1 MKNKFDKK
9 TEKLKDLV
17 KEIVDEAND
26 NKENL
31 ESAKKVFSYL
41 GGYVSNGNLFQTN
54 KTNEALAAIN
64 DAKDYHR
71 FYKETYWEMLRQAQ
85 YWQNVFTPKNWYDL
99 SIETKQAVKLLL
111 TTLFLFGS
119 CALYYDKQK
128 KRLIPYVLYGECN
141 CDMYGQITSG
151 AGVPAGL
158 SYKWGNMSWDNGQH
172 TPHENLIK
180 QYKIDLTTENSV
192 FFQWNQW
199 KLGAIIVYT
208 PLVNQLL
215 KAQKRVMNTAALTNL
230 MMEEKCYFGMTSG
243 QDQKI
248 LDNDGILHSAI
259 NTIGGKYTPIED
271 TDNGQKL
278 LAMITYYEW
287 LKGLWYEKVGRRFN
301 VNEKQE
307 RNINSEVQYSQL
319 VFSILEKEHLNFL
332 QIGAQKVKEQFGIE
346 IDFEAPTI
354 TNDTWGNVLK
364 SDKNPND
371 LQQDAL
377 SKYVK
382 NNNHE

>member
-1 MKNKFDKK
+1 MKSKFDKK

-17 KEIVDEAND
+17 KEIAENAND
-26 NKENL
+26 NKENF

-41 GGYVSNGNLFQTN
+41 GGYISNGNIFQTN
-54 KTNEALAAIN
+54 KTNEALANIN
-64 DAKDYHR
+64 LASKDYHR

-85 YWQNVFTPKNWYDL
+85 YWQNVFTPKNWDEL
-99 SIETKQAVKLLL
+99 TIETKQAVKLLL

-119 CALYYDKQK
+119 CALYYDDKN
-128 KRLIPYVLYGECN
+128 KRLIPYVLYGDCK
-141 CDMYGQITSG
+141 CDMYGQITEG
-151 AGVPAGL
+151 EGVPAGL
-158 SYKWGNMSWDNGQH
+158 SYKWGNMIWENGKH
-172 TPHENLIK
+172 TPHK
-180 QYKIDLTTENSV
+180 DLVNQFKLTLTSKNCV

-215 KAQKRVMNTAALTNL
+215 KAQQRVMNTAALTNL
-230 MMEEKCYFGMTSG
+230 MLEEKCYFGKTSG
-243 QDQKI
+243 
-248 LDNDGILHSAI
+248 LDNKVLDNEGILHTAVD
-259 NTIGGKYTPIED
+259 TMGGKYTPIED

-287 LKGLWYEKVGRRFN
+287 LKGLWFEKVGRRFN

-332 QIGAQKVKEQFGIE
+332 LIGAQKVKEQFGID
-346 IDFEAPTI
+346 IKFEAPTI
-354 TNDTWGNVLK
+354 TNDTWGDILK
-364 SDKNPND
+364 LDKNPND
-371 LQQDAL
+371 IQQGAP
-377 SKYVK
+377 SKY
-382 NNNHE
+382 ERR